1 MSIVE
6 KVLIMSAV
14 LMPFIAL
21 VVFLPGVIKNRK
33 IKKAN
38 SKPEPEPQPIKEPE
52 PEPQPQPVAP
62 TPHKVDSHGHEND
75 FLEYAENKR
84 KRVSAPKR
92 NNPIPN
98 FKDFEGFSKS
108 RPSIRQQPV
117 EEKTIQ
123 EEINSL
129 SPSLKALIITGALN
143 KRDFDE

>member
-6 KVLIMSAV
+6 KVLILSAV

-21 VVFLPGVIKNRK
+21 IVFLPSWIKNRK

-38 SKPEPEPQPIKEPE
+38 AKPEPTPQPTKEPE
-52 PEPQPQPVAP
+52 PEPQPVTP

-75 FLEYAENKR
+75 FLDYAENKR

-98 FKDFEGFSKS
+98 FRDFERFSQS
-108 RPSIRQQPV
+108 RPVVRQPV
-117 EEKTIQ
+117 EEKSIK

-129 SPSLKALIITGALN
+129 SPSLKALIISGALN